1 MKISFKNSIQPFLN
15 GVSIKGEI
23 NLKKDY
29 INLILGENGIGKSSI
44 LYFLIKNQNKFF
56 SNIDISVVSQK
67 RLETINHLSGNGLL
81 DLYRKLKRPKSLS
94 LYEEIKDACDSFLH
108 MPINELSGGQNQ
120 MLKILFS
127 AYKGGDLFIFD
138 EPFQYLDQNFQ
149 KLLRNYLESLIKDK
163 KYILLVEHQKTM
175 VNPFDLNIISM
186 REEGDKIW
194 IG

>member
-1 MKISFKNSIQPFLN
+1 MKISFKSSIQPFLN

-81 DLYRKLKRPKSLS
+81 DLYRKLERPKSLS

-127 AYKGGDLFIFD
+127 AYKGGRI
-138 EPFQYLDQNFQ
+138 
-149 KLLRNYLESLIKDK
+149 
-163 KYILLVEHQKTM
+163 
-175 VNPFDLNIISM
+175 
-186 REEGDKIW
+186 
-194 IG
+194 

>member
-1 MKISFKNSIQPFLN
+1 
-15 GVSIKGEI
+15 
-23 NLKKDY
+23 
-29 INLILGENGIGKSSI
+29 
-44 LYFLIKNQNKFF
+44 
-56 SNIDISVVSQK
+56 
-67 RLETINHLSGNGLL
+67 
-81 DLYRKLKRPKSLS
+81 
-94 LYEEIKDACDSFLH
+94 